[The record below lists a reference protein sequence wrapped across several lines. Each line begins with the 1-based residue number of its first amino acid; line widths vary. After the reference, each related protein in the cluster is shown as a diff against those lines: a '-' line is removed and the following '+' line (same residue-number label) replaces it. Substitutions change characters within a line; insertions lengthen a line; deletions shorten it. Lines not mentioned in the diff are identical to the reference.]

1 MVSAP
6 YSFEREWA
14 LKWLKGSVESYFRGK
29 TSLEIVVGRIRK
41 ALESYNVSFDE
52 VKQIVNSLLLDPSIN
67 VPKDVREEKARE
79 LLKTVEDLGKGG
91 RSG

>member
-1 MVSAP
+1 MSTTP

-29 TSLEIVVGRIRK
+29 TSLEIVVGRIRR
-41 ALESYNVSFDE
+41 ALESYNVGLDE

>member
-1 MVSAP
+1 MSATP

-29 TSLEIVVGRIRK
+29 TSLQIVVGRIRR
-41 ALESYNVSFDE
+41 ALKSYSVSLDD
-52 VKQIVNSLLLDPSIN
+52 VKQIVNSLLLDPLIN
-67 VPKDVREEKARE
+67 IPKQVREERAKE
-79 LLKTVEDLGKGG
+79 LLKTVEDLEKGE